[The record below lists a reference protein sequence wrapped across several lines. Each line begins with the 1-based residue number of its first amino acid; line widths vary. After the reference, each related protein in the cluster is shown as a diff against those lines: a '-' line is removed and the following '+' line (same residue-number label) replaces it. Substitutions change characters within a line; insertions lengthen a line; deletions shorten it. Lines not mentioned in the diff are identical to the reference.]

1 MSILIV
7 EDDLKI
13 ATSISDGLLQNNFK
27 CVHAGT
33 AEVGL
38 ELARTQ
44 PFQLIIADLM
54 LPRLDGLGMI
64 SILRKEQVK
73 TPVLILSAKRSL
85 DDRVLGLQKG
95 GDDYLVKPFAFIE
108 LLTRIQNLIR
118 LTSQLPQE
126 TMLIFVDIKLNLVTR
141 EVFRNNQKIELQAKE
156 FQLLEYLVKNPNQ
169 PLTKMQILEE
179 IWGYNFDPQTNVVD
193 VLIYRLRNK
202 IDKGFPVSYL
212 HTIRGIGYVLKSN

>member
-1 MSILIV
+1 MAILIV

-13 ATSISDGLLQNNFK
+13 ATSISEGLLQNNFN

-33 AEVGL
+33 AEAGL
-38 ELARTQ
+38 ELARSQ

-54 LPRLDGLGMI
+54 LPRLDGLSMI
-64 SILRKEQVK
+64 SILRKEQIK

-126 TMLIFVDIKLNLVTR
+126 TSLTFADIRLNLVTR
-141 EVFRNNQKIELQAKE
+141 EVLRNNQKIELQAKE

-212 HTIRGIGYVLKSN
+212 QTIRGIGYVLKSV

>member
-1 MSILIV
+1 MAILIV

-13 ATSISDGLLQNNFK
+13 ATSISEGLLQNNFS

-33 AEVGL
+33 AELGI
-38 ELARTQ
+38 ELARSQ

-54 LPRLDGLGMI
+54 LPQLDGLSMI
-64 SILRKEQVK
+64 SILRKEQIK

-85 DDRVLGLQKG
+85 DDRVLGIQKG

-126 TMLIFVDIKLNLVTR
+126 TALVFADIRLNLVTR
-141 EVFRNNQKIELQAKE
+141 EVLRNNQKIELQAKE
-156 FQLLEYLVKNPNQ
+156 FQLLEYLIKNPNQ

-202 IDKGFPVSYL
+202 IDKGFPISYL
-212 HTIRGIGYVLKSN
+212 HTIRGIGYVLKSV